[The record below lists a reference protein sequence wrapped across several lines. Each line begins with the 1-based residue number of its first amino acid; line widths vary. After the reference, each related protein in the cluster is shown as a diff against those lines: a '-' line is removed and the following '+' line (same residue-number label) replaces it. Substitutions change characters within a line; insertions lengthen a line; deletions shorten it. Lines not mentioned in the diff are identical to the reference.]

1 MYISNQLNK
10 LINDMKKLLLSIM
23 FLVFI
28 NNVIAQTNL
37 YENPNFD
44 EISKTHKI
52 IAVVPFKTQVK
63 LRPKQMKDMSNE
75 QLNRIEKSE
84 GESIQSAM
92 YSWFLKRKKRG
103 DLQSLEVQDPRTTTA
118 LLKKQNID
126 YDNIMD
132 FTPQDL
138 AKILEVDAVISGE
151 FDTNKPMSEGA
162 SVVLGVLFGFFG
174 ATNSATINMSV
185 HNAADGILLWNYNKQ
200 VSGSIG
206 SNTDDLINMLMRK
219 ASRRLAYTKN
229 SKNED

>member
-1 MYISNQLNK
+1 
-10 LINDMKKLLLSIM
+10 MKKLLVS
-23 FLVFI
+23 FLLFAFI
-28 NNVIAQTNL
+28 QNVLAQTNL

-44 EISKTHKI
+44 AIANTHKI
-52 IAVVPFKTQVK
+52 IAIVPFKTQVK
-63 LRPKQMKDMSNE
+63 LRPKQMKDMSAE
-75 QLNRIEKSE
+75 QLNRVEKSE

-103 DLQSLEVQDPRTTTA
+103 DLQSLEIQDPRTTTA

-138 AKILEVDAVISGE
+138 AKILEVDAVISGDFE
-151 FDTNKPMSEGA
+151 TNKPMSEGA
-162 SVVLGVLFGFFG
+162 SVALGVLFGFFG
-174 ATNSATINMSV
+174 STNSATINMSV
-185 HNAADGILLWNYNKQ
+185 HNAADGILLWNYNKK

-206 SNTDDLINMLMRK
+206 SDTEDLINILMRK

-229 SKNED
+229 SKDED